1 MTILDRAKSPS
12 RDAWNQSYSKE
23 RLSEEW
29 KPQEKTEFTVK
40 KLTHEMDLPNLG
52 LTEARLVN
60 SVHLY
65 SKIANFSAILDDLL
79 LCRDYSTGL
88 HRYLHVI
95 RVEQRL
101 IMQSVFDGDKIQVQG
116 PKFHGLHPMFIRVWS
131 ELPGTMRK

>member
-1 MTILDRAKSPS
+1 
-12 RDAWNQSYSKE
+12 
-23 RLSEEW
+23 
-29 KPQEKTEFTVK
+29 
-40 KLTHEMDLPNLG
+40 MDLPNLG

-116 PKFHGLHPMFIRVWS
+116 PKFHGLHPIFKRVGSDFRGTRRGPERSRSNVIHASDDIIETGKVYS
-131 ELPGTMRK
+131 EPGEINN